1 MKRKRRGNK
10 KRGKIILIV
19 GMVFL
24 IAVLGTALFL
34 TLQKNK
40 KVAPEQL
47 LADYTEK
54 IIQGDY
60 DGMYDMISLES
71 QERISREDFVE
82 RNQKIY
88 EGIEASDIR
97 LEQKEPEEQN
107 GKIVIPYKFSMETL
121 AGSVSFSWKAVFVE
135 EEERYALNW
144 THTMI
149 FPDLGEK
156 DKVSIK
162 KEAPKRGNIYD
173 RNGLMLAGE
182 GTASSVGLVPG
193 RMQEDPSQDLERMA
207 ELLGT
212 TAENIQKK
220 LEASWVKDDSFVP
233 IKTLEKV
240 NEMAI
245 NQGNATEK
253 EQQLAALQ
261 EQLLQIDGVMITDT
275 QVRQYPL
282 KEAASH
288 LIGYVQSITAEELEE
303 HAGEGYSSTSVIG
316 KAGLEKLY
324 EEQLRGTTG
333 WRISI
338 VTESGE
344 EKEIIASRPC
354 IDGEDIYL
362 TIDANLQRKIYQ
374 EFGEDKSTS
383 VAMNPKTGEVLA
395 LLSMPGYDNNLFIR
409 GMSQSEWDELSNDEN
424 TPMQNRFKAVWCPGS
439 SMKPITAA
447 IGLNTGTLS
456 ETEEL
461 GESSLSWQK
470 DESWGDYRVT
480 TIHAA
485 PSPVMEEAIIYSDNV
500 YFAKAA
506 LQIGQDNFAEQLKK
520 LGFGEELTFDFGLS
534 ASQYS
539 NSDGFDSEI
548 QLADSGYGQGQ
559 MLVNPVH
566 LASIYSAFYNDGNM
580 IAPYLLREADGHPT
594 WWKENVF
601 TSETAQKIEQML
613 IQVVESP
620 NGTGHG
626 ATIEGLTLAGKTGTA
641 ELKTSK
647 EDTEGTELGWFC
659 VYTVD
664 AEEPILM
671 VTMVEDVKQ
680 RGGSGYVVDKIRN
693 VLLN

>member
-193 RMQEDPSQDLERMA
+193 RMQEDSSQDLERMA

-275 QVRQYPL
+275 QVRQ
-282 KEAASH
+282 
-288 LIGYVQSITAEELEE
+288 
-303 HAGEGYSSTSVIG
+303 
-316 KAGLEKLY
+316 
-324 EEQLRGTTG
+324 
-333 WRISI
+333 
-338 VTESGE
+338 
-344 EKEIIASRPC
+344 
-354 IDGEDIYL
+354 
-362 TIDANLQRKIYQ
+362 
-374 EFGEDKSTS
+374 
-383 VAMNPKTGEVLA
+383 
-395 LLSMPGYDNNLFIR
+395 
-409 GMSQSEWDELSNDEN
+409 
-424 TPMQNRFKAVWCPGS
+424 
-439 SMKPITAA
+439 
-447 IGLNTGTLS
+447 
-456 ETEEL
+456 
-461 GESSLSWQK
+461 
-470 DESWGDYRVT
+470 
-480 TIHAA
+480 
-485 PSPVMEEAIIYSDNV
+485 
-500 YFAKAA
+500 
-506 LQIGQDNFAEQLKK
+506 
-520 LGFGEELTFDFGLS
+520 
-534 ASQYS
+534 
-539 NSDGFDSEI
+539 
-548 QLADSGYGQGQ
+548 
-559 MLVNPVH
+559 
-566 LASIYSAFYNDGNM
+566 
-580 IAPYLLREADGHPT
+580 
-594 WWKENVF
+594 
-601 TSETAQKIEQML
+601 
-613 IQVVESP
+613 
-620 NGTGHG
+620 
-626 ATIEGLTLAGKTGTA
+626 
-641 ELKTSK
+641 
-647 EDTEGTELGWFC
+647 
-659 VYTVD
+659 
-664 AEEPILM
+664 
-671 VTMVEDVKQ
+671 
-680 RGGSGYVVDKIRN
+680 
-693 VLLN
+693 

>member
-1 MKRKRRGNK
+1 
-10 KRGKIILIV
+10 
-19 GMVFL
+19 
-24 IAVLGTALFL
+24 
-34 TLQKNK
+34 
-40 KVAPEQL
+40 
-47 LADYTEK
+47 
-54 IIQGDY
+54 
-60 DGMYDMISLES
+60 MISLES

-333 WRISI
+333 
-338 VTESGE
+338 
-344 EKEIIASRPC
+344 
-354 IDGEDIYL
+354 
-362 TIDANLQRKIYQ
+362 
-374 EFGEDKSTS
+374 
-383 VAMNPKTGEVLA
+383 
-395 LLSMPGYDNNLFIR
+395 
-409 GMSQSEWDELSNDEN
+409 
-424 TPMQNRFKAVWCPGS
+424 
-439 SMKPITAA
+439 
-447 IGLNTGTLS
+447 
-456 ETEEL
+456 
-461 GESSLSWQK
+461 
-470 DESWGDYRVT
+470 
-480 TIHAA
+480 
-485 PSPVMEEAIIYSDNV
+485 
-500 YFAKAA
+500 
-506 LQIGQDNFAEQLKK
+506 
-520 LGFGEELTFDFGLS
+520 
-534 ASQYS
+534 
-539 NSDGFDSEI
+539 
-548 QLADSGYGQGQ
+548 
-559 MLVNPVH
+559 
-566 LASIYSAFYNDGNM
+566 
-580 IAPYLLREADGHPT
+580 
-594 WWKENVF
+594 
-601 TSETAQKIEQML
+601 
-613 IQVVESP
+613 
-620 NGTGHG
+620 
-626 ATIEGLTLAGKTGTA
+626 
-641 ELKTSK
+641 
-647 EDTEGTELGWFC
+647 
-659 VYTVD
+659 
-664 AEEPILM
+664 
-671 VTMVEDVKQ
+671 
-680 RGGSGYVVDKIRN
+680 
-693 VLLN
+693 

>member
-220 LEASWVKDDSFVP
+220 LEASWVKDDSFVV
-233 IKTLEKV
+233 KV
-240 NEMAI
+240 
-245 NQGNATEK
+245 
-253 EQQLAALQ
+253 
-261 EQLLQIDGVMITDT
+261 
-275 QVRQYPL
+275 
-282 KEAASH
+282 
-288 LIGYVQSITAEELEE
+288 
-303 HAGEGYSSTSVIG
+303 
-316 KAGLEKLY
+316 
-324 EEQLRGTTG
+324 
-333 WRISI
+333 
-338 VTESGE
+338 
-344 EKEIIASRPC
+344 
-354 IDGEDIYL
+354 
-362 TIDANLQRKIYQ
+362 TI
-374 EFGEDKSTS
+374 
-383 VAMNPKTGEVLA
+383 
-395 LLSMPGYDNNLFIR
+395 
-409 GMSQSEWDELSNDEN
+409 
-424 TPMQNRFKAVWCPGS
+424 
-439 SMKPITAA
+439 
-447 IGLNTGTLS
+447 
-456 ETEEL
+456 
-461 GESSLSWQK
+461 
-470 DESWGDYRVT
+470 
-480 TIHAA
+480 
-485 PSPVMEEAIIYSDNV
+485 
-500 YFAKAA
+500 
-506 LQIGQDNFAEQLKK
+506 
-520 LGFGEELTFDFGLS
+520 
-534 ASQYS
+534 
-539 NSDGFDSEI
+539 
-548 QLADSGYGQGQ
+548 
-559 MLVNPVH
+559 
-566 LASIYSAFYNDGNM
+566 
-580 IAPYLLREADGHPT
+580 
-594 WWKENVF
+594 
-601 TSETAQKIEQML
+601 
-613 IQVVESP
+613 
-620 NGTGHG
+620 
-626 ATIEGLTLAGKTGTA
+626 
-641 ELKTSK
+641 
-647 EDTEGTELGWFC
+647 
-659 VYTVD
+659 
-664 AEEPILM
+664 
-671 VTMVEDVKQ
+671 
-680 RGGSGYVVDKIRN
+680 
-693 VLLN
+693 

>member
-60 DGMYDMISLES
+60 DGMYDMLSLES
-71 QERISREDFVE
+71 QERISRENFVE

-88 EGIEASDIR
+88 EGIEASDMR
-97 LEQKEPEEQN
+97 MEQKEPEEQN

-162 KEAPKRGNIYD
+162 KETPKRGNIYD

-182 GTASSVGLVPG
+182 ATASSVGLVPG
-193 RMQEDPSQDLERMA
+193 RMQEDSSQDLERMA

-220 LEASWVKDDSFVP
+220 LDASWVKDDSFVP
-233 IKTLEKV
+233 IRTLEKV

-338 VTESGE
+338 VNENGE
-344 EKEIIASRPC
+344 EKEIIASQPC

-374 EFGEDKSTS
+374 QFGEDKSTS

-395 LLSMPGYDNNLFIR
+395 LLSMPGYDNNL
-409 GMSQSEWDELSNDEN
+409 
-424 TPMQNRFKAVWCPGS
+424 
-439 SMKPITAA
+439 
-447 IGLNTGTLS
+447 
-456 ETEEL
+456 
-461 GESSLSWQK
+461 
-470 DESWGDYRVT
+470 
-480 TIHAA
+480 
-485 PSPVMEEAIIYSDNV
+485 
-500 YFAKAA
+500 
-506 LQIGQDNFAEQLKK
+506 
-520 LGFGEELTFDFGLS
+520 
-534 ASQYS
+534 
-539 NSDGFDSEI
+539 
-548 QLADSGYGQGQ
+548 
-559 MLVNPVH
+559 
-566 LASIYSAFYNDGNM
+566 
-580 IAPYLLREADGHPT
+580 
-594 WWKENVF
+594 
-601 TSETAQKIEQML
+601 
-613 IQVVESP
+613 
-620 NGTGHG
+620 
-626 ATIEGLTLAGKTGTA
+626 
-641 ELKTSK
+641 
-647 EDTEGTELGWFC
+647 
-659 VYTVD
+659 
-664 AEEPILM
+664 
-671 VTMVEDVKQ
+671 
-680 RGGSGYVVDKIRN
+680 
-693 VLLN
+693 

>member
-24 IAVLGTALFL
+24 IAFLGTALFL

-409 GMSQSEWDELSNDEN
+409 GMSQSE
-424 TPMQNRFKAVWCPGS
+424 
-439 SMKPITAA
+439 
-447 IGLNTGTLS
+447 
-456 ETEEL
+456 
-461 GESSLSWQK
+461 
-470 DESWGDYRVT
+470 
-480 TIHAA
+480 
-485 PSPVMEEAIIYSDNV
+485 
-500 YFAKAA
+500 
-506 LQIGQDNFAEQLKK
+506 
-520 LGFGEELTFDFGLS
+520 
-534 ASQYS
+534 
-539 NSDGFDSEI
+539 
-548 QLADSGYGQGQ
+548 
-559 MLVNPVH
+559 
-566 LASIYSAFYNDGNM
+566 
-580 IAPYLLREADGHPT
+580 
-594 WWKENVF
+594 
-601 TSETAQKIEQML
+601 
-613 IQVVESP
+613 
-620 NGTGHG
+620 
-626 ATIEGLTLAGKTGTA
+626 
-641 ELKTSK
+641 
-647 EDTEGTELGWFC
+647 
-659 VYTVD
+659 
-664 AEEPILM
+664 
-671 VTMVEDVKQ
+671 
-680 RGGSGYVVDKIRN
+680 
-693 VLLN
+693 